1 MSHLQPATADK
12 VEERWQSMNVQL
24 NHVISKWE
32 HSGQGDGGFIQGDN
46 NDGDEEGGEKDDGE
60 EKGCR
65 T

>member
-1 MSHLQPATADK
+1 
-12 VEERWQSMNVQL
+12 MNLQL